1 MWNIIV
7 LSSKIVFTYYQ
18 IGDTH
23 QENVSYTLSGLP
35 QVSNTDMQV
44 SYHIGKQMNMRNTM
58 LFIADSALNVD
69 HMELICKTSL
79 LWKEIISLYHCLT
92 WLIYMSW
99 KKNGEVM
106 EEFDIFMFCTKA
118 YVYSNGKWD
127 N

>member
-18 IGDTH
+18 IGDT

-69 HMELICKTSL
+69 HMEFICKTSIL
-79 LWKEIISLYHCLT
+79 
-92 WLIYMSW
+92 
-99 KKNGEVM
+99 
-106 EEFDIFMFCTKA
+106 
-118 YVYSNGKWD
+118 
-127 N
+127 